1 MVFFL
6 PSYFQKRILRYA
18 LSRIDLLDSDQLN
31 LDNFDIA
38 WGRKSVIELRDVG
51 LHLEV
56 LRRLL

>member
-1 MVFFL
+1 MAFFL

-51 LHLEV
+51 LQLEV
-56 LRRLL
+56 L